1 MRKMKGGML
10 PTMLATMAGKQV
22 LSYLAPKVASWVKG
36 KVTGKKGNGL
46 RFVGGKGVRNIGN
59 GIRPVGGAG
68 MTLLGSKGKCVK
80 CSHGNGFMMNKLI
93 SAAKAVGKRELKN
106 HVNYAIDN
114 PMQAYNNVKKLV
126 SGKGYRKAKKSK
138 TYVRGGTLNVK
149 RQSFPKQKV
158 QMDSN
163 QAGGTTAIT
172 LSRVFKP
179 GHEAVPKTIKQIK
192 NKLYK

>member
-1 MRKMKGGML
+1 MRTMRKMKGGML
-10 PTMLATMAGKQV
+10 PVIAAMAGKQA
-22 LSYLAPKVASWVKG
+22 LSYLVPKVASWISG
-36 KVTGKKGNGL
+36 KVTGKKGKSL
-46 RFVGGKGVRNIGN
+46 RLVGRSLRPLGN

-68 MTLLGSKGKCVK
+68 MTLLGSKGKCAK

-93 SAAKAVGKRELKN
+93 SAAKVVGKRELKN

-138 TYVRGGTLNVK
+138 TLNVK

-158 QMDSN
+158 GIDSN
-163 QAGGTTAIT
+163 QQGGTTAVT

>member
-1 MRKMKGGML
+1 MRKMKGGMI
-10 PTMLATMAGKQV
+10 PAMLATMAGKQA
-22 LSYLAPKVASWVKG
+22 LSYLVPKVASWVAG
-36 KVTGKKGNGL
+36 KVTGKKGKGMRLVGRSL
-46 RFVGGKGVRNIGN
+46 RPLGGSL
-59 GIRPVGGAG
+59 RPLGSG
-68 MTLLGSKGKCVK
+68 MTLLGSKGKCAK

-93 SAAKAVGKRELKN
+93 TAAKAVGKRELKN

-138 TYVRGGTLNVK
+138 TLHVK
-149 RQSFPKQKV
+149 HQSFPKQKV
-158 QMDSN
+158 GIDSN

>member
-1 MRKMKGGML
+1 MRKMKQGGML
-10 PTMLATMAGKQV
+10 SMLAGMAGKQV
-22 LSYLAPKVASWVKG
+22 LSYLAPKVASWIKG

-46 RFVGGKGVRNIGN
+46 RLVGGKGVRNIGN
-59 GIRPVGGAG
+59 GLRPLGSG

-80 CSHGNGFMMNKLI
+80 CSRGNGFMMNKLI

-138 TYVRGGTLNVK
+138 TLHVK

-158 QMDSN
+158 RIDSN
-163 QAGGTTAIT
+163 QQGGTTAVT

>member
-1 MRKMKGGML
+1 MRKMKGGMI
-10 PTMLATMAGKQV
+10 PAMLATMAGKQA
-22 LSYLAPKVASWVKG
+22 LSYLVPKVASWVSG
-36 KVTGKKGNGL
+36 KVTGKKGKSL
-46 RFVGGKGVRNIGN
+46 RLVGGNGVRNIGSSL
-59 GIRPVGGAG
+59 RPLGGAG
-68 MTLLGSKGKCVK
+68 MTLLGSKGKCAK

-93 SAAKAVGKRELKN
+93 TAAKAVGKRELKN

-126 SGKGYRKAKKSK
+126 TGKGYRKAKKSK
-138 TYVRGGTLNVK
+138 TLHVK
-149 RQSFPKQKV
+149 HQSFPKQKV
-158 QMDSN
+158 GIDSN

>member
-1 MRKMKGGML
+1 MRKRKGGML
-10 PTMLATMAGKQV
+10 PVIAAMAAKQV
-22 LSYLAPKVASWVKG
+22 LSYLAPKVASWVEG

-46 RFVGGKGVRNIGN
+46 RLVGGNSVRNIGN
-59 GIRPVGGAG
+59 GIRPVGSG
-68 MTLLGSKGKCVK
+68 MTLLGSKGKCAK

-93 SAAKAVGKRELKN
+93 SAAKEVGKRDLKN
-106 HVNYAIDN
+106 HVNNAKDN

-126 SGKGYRKAKKSK
+126 TGKGYRKAKKSK
-138 TYVRGGTLNVK
+138 TLHVK

-158 QMDSN
+158 GIDSN
-163 QAGGTTAIT
+163 QQGGTTAVT

>member
-1 MRKMKGGML
+1 MRYMRKMKGGFL
-10 PTMLATMAGKQV
+10 PAMLAGYAGKQA
-22 LSYLAPKVASWVKG
+22 LSYLAPKVASWVAG
-36 KVTGKKGNGL
+36 KVTGKKGKSL
-46 RFVGGKGVRNIGN
+46 RLVGGNGVRPVGRSL
-59 GIRPVGGAG
+59 RPLGGAG
-68 MTLLGSKGKCVK
+68 MTLLGSKGKCAK
-80 CSHGNGFMMNKLI
+80 CSHGNGMMNKLI

-106 HVNYAIDN
+106 HAKYAIDN

-126 SGKGYRKAKKSK
+126 MGQGYKKAKKSK
-138 TYVRGGTLNVK
+138 TLNVK

-158 QMDSN
+158 SIDSN
-163 QAGGTTAIT
+163 QQGGTTAVT